1 MRTGML
7 ALALGLLM
15 LRFLPSLPPGWLL
28 LVAVGAGLGLLFSRL
43 YPLGFF
49 LLGLA
54 WACSSAQSALD
65 DRLDPQLERTCVIP
79 CGCIERR
86 TAVQRLQPLCLAG
99 LIGEFEE
106 ARLRRDTKSV
116 RG

>member
-7 ALALGLLM
+7 ALALGLLT

-28 LVAVGAGLGLLFSRL
+28 LAAACAGLSLLFTRV

-54 WACSSAQSALD
+54 WACLLYTS
-65 DRLDPQLERTCVIP
+65 RCV
-79 CGCIERR
+79 
-86 TAVQRLQPLCLAG
+86 
-99 LIGEFEE
+99 
-106 ARLRRDTKSV
+106 
-116 RG
+116 

>member
-7 ALALGLLM
+7 ALALGLLT

-28 LVAVGAGLGLLFSRL
+28 LVAVCVGLALLFSRF

-54 WACSSAQSALD
+54 WACGSAQSALD
-65 DRLDPQLERTCVIP
+65 DRLAPQRSLPDPVS
-79 CGCIERR
+79 RR
-86 TAVQRLQPLCLAG
+86 SPV
-99 LIGEFEE
+99 FM
-106 ARLRRDTKSV
+106 D
-116 RG
+116 